1 MAKNLRA
8 GERVGCGRTLEIGEC
23 LVDLES
29 LADVLG
35 TFHADVVVHKT
46 ARAKQGA
53 NPIYQPC

>member
-8 GERVGCGRTLEIGEC
+8 GARVGCGRALEIGES

-35 TFHADVVVHKT
+35 TLRTDVVVHKT